1 MDSKFMTYMVKRF
14 LMAVLTV
21 FLVVAITFF
30 VMHAIPASPFSS
42 EKAKSDAT
50 IAALEAK
57 YGLDKPLSEQ
67 YFTYLKD
74 IVTKFDFGPS
84 LKLRGRNVIDIIAVV
99 LIVAVLGYAG
109 MKLMNRGGGEAV
121 ATPMTKVTY
130 VVKAEEVPVELY
142 ENCLEHLPSPLMAS
156 GALVGGQIETVEKE
170 PFLVL
175 NDNGEWVE
183 DPAHVT
189 LLFTA
194 TTQTP
199 AGAVMT
205 TKVGDQEV
213 RIGKTDY
220 ILKSEYIEFQGGTI
234 VDVRWG
240 E

>member
-1 MDSKFMTYMVKRF
+1 M
-14 LMAVLTV
+14 
-21 FLVVAITFF
+21 
-30 VMHAIPASPFSS
+30 
-42 EKAKSDAT
+42 EQKAKRV
-50 IAALEAK
+50 
-57 YGLDKPLSEQ
+57 G
-67 YFTYLKD
+67 
-74 IVTKFDFGPS
+74 KF
-84 LKLRGRNVIDIIAVV
+84 NVVDIIAVI
-99 LIVAVLGYAG
+99 LIVAVVAFAGYKLLG
-109 MKLMNRGGGEAV
+109 NRGSGVAV
-121 ATPMTKVTY
+121 EPDMTKVTY
-130 VVKAEEVPVELY
+130 TVRVEDVPAELY
-142 ENCLEHLPSPLMAS
+142 ENCLEYLPSPLMAS

-220 ILKSEYIEFQGGTI
+220 ILKSEYIEFSGGTI
-234 VDVRWG
+234 VDVNW
-240 E
+240 EK